1 MSRDSVAV
9 TGKGSQLSI
18 LIAHK
23 NVRSRQLEAD
33 LSASSPTPIHQYPTL

>member
-1 MSRDSVAV
+1 LKQPCQLGFSPGLDRQR
-9 TGKGSQLSI
+9 SQLSI

-33 LSASSPTPIHQYPTL
+33 LPASSPTP